1 MITVHQENLVENGLA
16 TIFANSQLLEKW
28 KVMFSATDCLGP
40 AADVDN
46 LVVKLFKDAVTRYV
60 KMGIGEFMRDFRRDF
75 QLHKTEAH
83 HKKVAERK
91 KKDLVPRKVTIAS
104 IKEDSSA
111 NKQSSHQRLQ
121 AMLVQQEKIFQST
134 VYTKSEVEMICKAY
148 GVSFRQSD
156 TKAKLSE
163 KLVEKIQASEHI
175 LHPDTLDDS
184 AQGHQPGPSARAAT
198 ARNPT
203 HKGILQ
209 QPYKVYET
217 VYYCYQ

>member
-1 MITVHQENLVENGLA
+1 MLKKYEKGTLVH
-16 TIFANSQLLEKW
+16 IS
-28 KVMFSATDCLGP
+28 
-40 AADVDN
+40 DN
-46 LVVKLFKDAVTRYV
+46 LFEWVLDN
-60 KMGIGEFMRDFRRDF
+60 
-75 QLHKTEAH
+75 
-83 HKKVAERK
+83 
-91 KKDLVPRKVTIAS
+91 
-104 IKEDSSA
+104 

-134 VYTKSEVEMICKAY
+134 VYRKSEVEMIYKAF
-148 GVSFRQSD
+148 GVSFWQPD

-175 LHPDTLDDS
+175 LHPYLDDS
-184 AQGHQPGPSARAAT
+184 GQGQQPGPSAGAAT
-198 ARNPT
+198 PRNAT

>member
-1 MITVHQENLVENGLA
+1 MMAVHQENLVENGLA

-46 LVVKLFKDAVTRYV
+46 LVVKLFKDVVTHHV

-91 KKDLVPRKVTIAS
+91 KKDLVSSKVTIAS
-104 IKEDSSA
+104 INEDSSA
-111 NKQSSHQRLQ
+111 NKQSSHQPLQ
-121 AMLVQQEKIFQST
+121 VMLVQQEKIVQST
-134 VYTKSEVEMICKAY
+134 VYTKSEVGMICKAY

-156 TKAKLSE
+156 TKTKLSE
-163 KLVEKIQASEHI
+163 KLVEKI
-175 LHPDTLDDS
+175 
-184 AQGHQPGPSARAAT
+184 
-198 ARNPT
+198 
-203 HKGILQ
+203 
-209 QPYKVYET
+209 
-217 VYYCYQ
+217 